1 MRYPLSVKSKS
12 VETSGIPRDYKEALC
27 EYVWNGFEANATT
40 ISITHTINVLGGIE
54 EICISDNG
62 SGICFETIQDTFGA
76 FLASQKN
83 ALSLKIKSKV
93 NQGKGRF
100 AGFSFA
106 NRIKWDTVC
115 AENGKNVQYSISV
128 YSENKNE
135 YEVTEKALTERSTG
149 TTVII
154 GNVDQILPEQ
164 VTILALED
172 TLLKEFAWYLY
183 LNKERNV
190 EILVNGERVDYT
202 KYIDTRFSAK
212 KDLLIDGIGLKID
225 VVVWKEKIREK
236 FCIYFM
242 NLEGVLKGR
251 DTTSF
256 NRNTV
261 NFNHSVFV
269 RSLCFDRDSDTSLT
283 TDDSGNEQIAFDD
296 QPSNRTFLR
305 KVKKEIQE
313 AIDDAL
319 TAFLSA
325 QATKAVQDM
334 MDRESFPTFSDDIPG
349 QLQKKDLMTVTQ
361 ELYKL
366 DARIFYK
373 LKPIQEK
380 SLLGFINLLLQSE
393 ERENML
399 DIIESIVSLTPEQRK
414 GFSDILKRTQLGN
427 IIDTIQFIED
437 RYKVVEALKQVVFD
451 YTDYANERD
460 HVQKIVEQHYW
471 LFGEQYNLVTADQR
485 MQKALANYLNILYGS
500 DAPDA
505 TLNPDQEEMRRMD
518 IFLCGAR
525 KTEDSVGD
533 EIQENLVI
541 ELKAPKVVLTK
552 KVLRQIEDYM
562 DFVRKQP
569 QFNTQL
575 CRWRFIAVCNN
586 VDDDV
591 RARYATK
598 QTKGKKG
605 LVFSVE
611 NYELYA
617 LTWADVF
624 KSFELRHSFLLKKLK
639 IDQEA
644 IEKDI
649 SQQLGNSTGREA
661 VNNLTALALPVS
673 MISG

>member
-283 TDDSGNEQIAFDD
+283 TDDSSNEQIAFDD

-451 YTDYANERD
+451 YTDYANERY

-591 RARYATK
+591 RARYATN

>member
-1 MRYPLSVKSKS
+1 MKP
-12 VETSGIPRDYKEALC
+12 TDPFALLN
-27 EYVWNGFEANATT
+27 NGFEANATT

-62 SGICFETIQDTFGA
+62 SGICFETIRDTFGA

-135 YEVTEKALTERSTG
+135 YEVIEKALTERSTG

-283 TDDSGNEQIAFDD
+283 TDDSSNEQIAFDD
-296 QPSNRTFLR
+296 QPSNHTFLR

-349 QLQKKDLMTVTQ
+349 QLQKQDLMTVTQ

-451 YTDYANERD
+451 YTDYANKRY

-591 RARYATK
+591 RARYATN

-611 NYELYA
+611 NYELYT

-661 VNNLTALALPVS
+661 VNNLTALVLPVS

>member
-12 VETSGIPRDYKEALC
+12 VETSGIPGDYKEALC

-451 YTDYANERD
+451 YTDYANERY

-591 RARYATK
+591 RARYATN

>member
-1 MRYPLSVKSKS
+1 MKP
-12 VETSGIPRDYKEALC
+12 TDPFALLN
-27 EYVWNGFEANATT
+27 NGFEANATT

-62 SGICFETIQDTFGA
+62 SGICFETIRDTFGA

-283 TDDSGNEQIAFDD
+283 TDDSSNEQIAFDD

-451 YTDYANERD
+451 YTDYANERY
-460 HVQKIVEQHYW
+460 HVQKIVAQHYW

-525 KTEDSVGD
+525 KTEDSVGY

-591 RARYATK
+591 RARYATN

>member
-106 NRIKWDTVC
+106 NRIKWDTIC

-451 YTDYANERD
+451 YTDYANERY

-591 RARYATK
+591 RARYATN

>member
-1 MRYPLSVKSKS
+1 M
-12 VETSGIPRDYKEALC
+12 RDYLKTFEKV
-27 EYVWNGFEANATT
+27 YV
-40 ISITHTINVLGGIE
+40 IV
-54 EICISDNG
+54 
-62 SGICFETIQDTFGA
+62 
-76 FLASQKN
+76 
-83 ALSLKIKSKV
+83 
-93 NQGKGRF
+93 
-100 AGFSFA
+100 
-106 NRIKWDTVC
+106 
-115 AENGKNVQYSISV
+115 
-128 YSENKNE
+128 
-135 YEVTEKALTERSTG
+135 
-149 TTVII
+149 
-154 GNVDQILPEQ
+154 
-164 VTILALED
+164 
-172 TLLKEFAWYLY
+172 
-183 LNKERNV
+183 
-190 EILVNGERVDYT
+190 
-202 KYIDTRFSAK
+202 
-212 KDLLIDGIGLKID
+212 
-225 VVVWKEKIREK
+225 
-236 FCIYFM
+236 
-242 NLEGVLKGR
+242 
-251 DTTSF
+251 
-256 NRNTV
+256 
-261 NFNHSVFV
+261 
-269 RSLCFDRDSDTSLT
+269 
-283 TDDSGNEQIAFDD
+283 
-296 QPSNRTFLR
+296 PSNRVSDVR
-305 KVKKEIQE
+305 KYIPKSCGIISYRVMENKEVIFSYKKK
-313 AIDDAL
+313 
-319 TAFLSA
+319 A
-325 QATKAVQDM
+325 QKNVCKIEQC
-334 MDRESFPTFSDDIPG
+334 
-349 QLQKKDLMTVTQ
+349 
-361 ELYKL
+361 
-366 DARIFYK
+366 
-373 LKPIQEK
+373 
-380 SLLGFINLLLQSE
+380 
-393 ERENML
+393 
-399 DIIESIVSLTPEQRK
+399 IESLSSNDLSQM
-414 GFSDILKRTQLGN
+414 LKLVGKDDHQTRSEK
-427 IIDTIQFIED
+427 IIQFIED

-591 RARYATK
+591 RARYATN

>member
-62 SGICFETIQDTFGA
+62 SGICFETIRDTFGA

-451 YTDYANERD
+451 YTDYANERY

-575 CRWRFIAVCNN
+575 CKWRFIAVCNN

-591 RARYATK
+591 RARYATN

>member
-164 VTILALED
+164 V
-172 TLLKEFAWYLY
+172 
-183 LNKERNV
+183 
-190 EILVNGERVDYT
+190 
-202 KYIDTRFSAK
+202 
-212 KDLLIDGIGLKID
+212 
-225 VVVWKEKIREK
+225 
-236 FCIYFM
+236 
-242 NLEGVLKGR
+242 
-251 DTTSF
+251 
-256 NRNTV
+256 
-261 NFNHSVFV
+261 
-269 RSLCFDRDSDTSLT
+269 
-283 TDDSGNEQIAFDD
+283 
-296 QPSNRTFLR
+296 
-305 KVKKEIQE
+305 
-313 AIDDAL
+313 
-319 TAFLSA
+319 
-325 QATKAVQDM
+325 
-334 MDRESFPTFSDDIPG
+334 
-349 QLQKKDLMTVTQ
+349 
-361 ELYKL
+361 
-366 DARIFYK
+366 
-373 LKPIQEK
+373 
-380 SLLGFINLLLQSE
+380 
-393 ERENML
+393 
-399 DIIESIVSLTPEQRK
+399 ESIVSLTPEQRK

-591 RARYATK
+591 RARYATN

>member
-1 MRYPLSVKSKS
+1 MKP
-12 VETSGIPRDYKEALC
+12 TDPFALLN
-27 EYVWNGFEANATT
+27 NGFEANATT

-62 SGICFETIQDTFGA
+62 SGICFETIRDTFGA

-106 NRIKWDTVC
+106 NRIKWDTIC

-334 MDRESFPTFSDDIPG
+334 MDRESFPTFTDDIPG

-451 YTDYANERD
+451 YTDYANERY

-591 RARYATK
+591 RARYATN

>member
-334 MDRESFPTFSDDIPG
+334 MD
-349 QLQKKDLMTVTQ
+349 
-361 ELYKL
+361 
-366 DARIFYK
+366 
-373 LKPIQEK
+373 
-380 SLLGFINLLLQSE
+380 
-393 ERENML
+393 
-399 DIIESIVSLTPEQRK
+399 
-414 GFSDILKRTQLGN
+414 
-427 IIDTIQFIED
+427 
-437 RYKVVEALKQVVFD
+437 
-451 YTDYANERD
+451 ANERD

-575 CRWRFIAVCNN
+575 CKWRFIAVCNN

-591 RARYATK
+591 RARYATN

-649 SQQLGNSTGREA
+649 SQQLGNSTGREV

>member
-283 TDDSGNEQIAFDD
+283 TDDSSNEQIAFDD

-460 HVQKIVEQHYW
+460 YVQKIVEQHYW

-591 RARYATK
+591 RARYATN

>member
-62 SGICFETIQDTFGA
+62 SGICFETIRDTFGA

-106 NRIKWDTVC
+106 NRIKWDTIC

-451 YTDYANERD
+451 YTDYANERY

-591 RARYATK
+591 RARYATN

>member
-236 FCIYFM
+236 FC
-242 NLEGVLKGR
+242 N
-251 DTTSF
+251 
-256 NRNTV
+256 
-261 NFNHSVFV
+261 
-269 RSLCFDRDSDTSLT
+269 
-283 TDDSGNEQIAFDD
+283 
-296 QPSNRTFLR
+296 
-305 KVKKEIQE
+305 
-313 AIDDAL
+313 
-319 TAFLSA
+319 
-325 QATKAVQDM
+325 
-334 MDRESFPTFSDDIPG
+334 
-349 QLQKKDLMTVTQ
+349 
-361 ELYKL
+361 
-366 DARIFYK
+366 IFY
-373 LKPIQEK
+373 
-380 SLLGFINLLLQSE
+380 
-393 ERENML
+393 
-399 DIIESIVSLTPEQRK
+399 ES
-414 GFSDILKRTQLGN
+414 
-427 IIDTIQFIED
+427 
-437 RYKVVEALKQVVFD
+437 
-451 YTDYANERD
+451 
-460 HVQKIVEQHYW
+460 
-471 LFGEQYNLVTADQR
+471 
-485 MQKALANYLNILYGS
+485 
-500 DAPDA
+500 
-505 TLNPDQEEMRRMD
+505 
-518 IFLCGAR
+518 
-525 KTEDSVGD
+525 
-533 EIQENLVI
+533 
-541 ELKAPKVVLTK
+541 
-552 KVLRQIEDYM
+552 
-562 DFVRKQP
+562 
-569 QFNTQL
+569 
-575 CRWRFIAVCNN
+575 
-586 VDDDV
+586 
-591 RARYATK
+591 
-598 QTKGKKG
+598 
-605 LVFSVE
+605 
-611 NYELYA
+611 
-617 LTWADVF
+617 
-624 KSFELRHSFLLKKLK
+624 
-639 IDQEA
+639 
-644 IEKDI
+644 
-649 SQQLGNSTGREA
+649 
-661 VNNLTALALPVS
+661 
-673 MISG
+673 

>member
-1 MRYPLSVKSKS
+1 MKP
-12 VETSGIPRDYKEALC
+12 TDPFALLN
-27 EYVWNGFEANATT
+27 NGFEANATT

-76 FLASQKN
+76 FLALQKN

-283 TDDSGNEQIAFDD
+283 TDDSSNEQIAFDD
-296 QPSNRTFLR
+296 QPNNRTFLR

-451 YTDYANERD
+451 YTDYANERYR
-460 HVQKIVEQHYW
+460 VQKVVEQHYW

-591 RARYATK
+591 RARYATN